1 MKQAQGAPTPRS
13 ATQTALPGPVPL
25 HAGLKCRLGFW
36 LETTTATTATGGPCS
51 VVLSRCISQE
61 IWGEVAQK
69 SRKKIKKKYK
79 NTPELGS
86 GFIPTRPS
94 YPFHLLVVTGGA
106 NDIPQLP
113 PPAVPPL
120 SSRTNRLESAGRQ
133 GVSGNHQGVDRGI
146 SF

>member
-69 SRKKIKKKYK
+69 SRKKIKKKNK

-94 YPFHLLVVTGGA
+94 YPFHLLVVTWGA
-106 NDIPQLP
+106 NDTPWRQRCVMVSHFIRT
-113 PPAVPPL
+113 AVLLCTPHI
-120 SSRTNRLESAGRQ
+120 R
-133 GVSGNHQGVDRGI
+133 VDTAVEIDMGT
-146 SF
+146 

>member
-69 SRKKIKKKYK
+69 SRKKLQK

-86 GFIPTRPS
+86 GVIPTRPS
-94 YPFHLLVVTGGA
+94 YPFLLLVVTGDA
-106 NDIPQLP
+106 NDMPQLP
-113 PPAVPPL
+113 PPAVSHL
-120 SSRTNRLESAGRQ
+120 FSRTNCLDSAGRQ